1 MRGLVRDAALI
12 LIAALVLGTAA
23 NLVPGRRLAWW
34 GKGSEPPKAGSDFQ
48 FIDAASADAVR
59 TSLPHVV
66 VLDTRSAAE
75 FAASHIPGARR
86 INYTNLQSQL
96 TPAMIS
102 ELRAADA
109 VLVYGD
115 GDETDVEQL
124 LAQELHRRGVGR
136 PYVLMGG
143 FMAWQGGGLPI
154 EGVAP

>member
-12 LIAALVLGTAA
+12 LTAALVLGTAA

-34 GKGSEPPKAGSDFQ
+34 GKGSEPPKAGVDFQ

-66 VLDTRSAAE
+66 VLDTRSAEE
-75 FAASHIPGARR
+75 FAASHVPGAHR

-96 TPAMIS
+96 NPAMIS

-109 VLVYGD
+109 VVVYGD

-124 LAQELHRRGVGR
+124 LAQELHRRGVAR
-136 PYVLMGG
+136 PYVVMGG
-143 FMAWQGGGLPI
+143 FMAWQGGGLPVK
-154 EGVAP
+154 GVAP

>member
-34 GKGSEPPKAGSDFQ
+34 GKGSEPPKAGADFQ

-75 FAASHIPGARR
+75 FAASHVPGARR

-96 TPAMIS
+96 TPAVIAQ
-102 ELRAADA
+102 LRAADA

>member
-1 MRGLVRDAALI
+1 MRGLVRDTALI
-12 LIAALVLGTAA
+12 LTAALALGTAA

-34 GKGSEPPKAGSDFQ
+34 GKGSEPPQVGVDFQ

-66 VLDTRSAAE
+66 ILDTRSAGE
-75 FAASHIPGARR
+75 FAAGHVPGARR
-86 INYTNLQSQL
+86 INYTKLQAQL
-96 TPAMIS
+96 TPATIA

-124 LAQELHRRGVGR
+124 LAQELRRRGVGR

-154 EGVAP
+154 QGATP